1 MKKLL
6 KAGLALMMA
15 CSLAACGDDS
25 GGTSTEGNKGGTYIV
40 AVSGEPNTLNPDTYS
55 DDYNYDMAQNIF
67 NRIVK
72 LNNNYEVLPDLAETW
87 EVSEDALTYTF
98 HLVDNATW
106 HDGEPVTAAD
116 AKYTYDTIVAEN
128 YANAN
133 VFAYVDEIVAEDDTT
148 LVFKMSQPDASF
160 LSNLAWYGTFVLP
173 QHILEGQDWTTSDFN
188 ENPIGSGPF
197 KFSEWNKGTDVRL
210 VRNDDYWGDVAY
222 LDQVIYTIIPDT
234 NTQYQAWLNNEVDEI
249 ASTSIP
255 VSEIESLQA
264 NGDYTWVTQVW
275 PSPYYITFNLNDG
288 PFADANVRMAVAMG
302 VNREEVS
309 EKAFAGYK
317 PANDYYIPDIYTD
330 ALNEDAK
337 QPDYDSDGAMALLE
351 EAGYTKD
358 ADGYYFETEVTVFE
372 GFEDAATVV
381 IAELDKIGIKA
392 TLSVLDYNIW
402 TEQVWNNQQF
412 EITMVSGFQ
421 GPDVL
426 GTGRRWTAD
435 GTVNVNFYSDPEIE
449 ELYAQ
454 ALSSSDQDEINDL
467 MKQIQ
472 VILARDNP
480 LVTMVNYADVA
491 AYKSY
496 VHGHPMFTDEQGGS
510 RDKAGFSELT
520 YVWLDEIE

>member
-15 CSLAACGDDS
+15 CSLAACGNDS

-188 ENPIGSGPF
+188 ENPIG
-197 KFSEWNKGTDVRL
+197 K
-210 VRNDDYWGDVAY
+210 
-222 LDQVIYTIIPDT
+222 
-234 NTQYQAWLNNEVDEI
+234 QA
-249 ASTSIP
+249 S
-255 VSEIESLQA
+255 
-264 NGDYTWVTQVW
+264 
-275 PSPYYITFNLNDG
+275 
-288 PFADANVRMAVAMG
+288 
-302 VNREEVS
+302 
-309 EKAFAGYK
+309 K
-317 PANDYYIPDIYTD
+317 
-330 ALNEDAK
+330 
-337 QPDYDSDGAMALLE
+337 
-351 EAGYTKD
+351 
-358 ADGYYFETEVTVFE
+358 
-372 GFEDAATVV
+372 
-381 IAELDKIGIKA
+381 
-392 TLSVLDYNIW
+392 
-402 TEQVWNNQQF
+402 
-412 EITMVSGFQ
+412 
-421 GPDVL
+421 
-426 GTGRRWTAD
+426 
-435 GTVNVNFYSDPEIE
+435 
-449 ELYAQ
+449 
-454 ALSSSDQDEINDL
+454 
-467 MKQIQ
+467 
-472 VILARDNP
+472 
-480 LVTMVNYADVA
+480 
-491 AYKSY
+491 
-496 VHGHPMFTDEQGGS
+496 
-510 RDKAGFSELT
+510 
-520 YVWLDEIE
+520 